1 MRARDEL
8 KTSVL
13 RLLLSAVNYAEIAQ
27 QKKLD
32 DGGILQVIQ
41 KEIKQRR
48 ESIEA
53 FEKGNRPEL
62 AAKEKAEMAML
73 QAYVPAQMS
82 RDEIITIV
90 QQILAEVGA
99 KGPGDK
105 GKVMQKL
112 MPQVR
117 GKADGNEVNA
127 IVTELLG
134 KL

>member
-53 FEKGNRPEL
+53 FEKGNRP
-62 AAKEKAEMAML
+62 
-73 QAYVPAQMS
+73 
-82 RDEIITIV
+82 
-90 QQILAEVGA
+90 
-99 KGPGDK
+99 
-105 GKVMQKL
+105 
-112 MPQVR
+112 
-117 GKADGNEVNA
+117 
-127 IVTELLG
+127 
-134 KL
+134 